1 MTNTLSF
8 PFPTSASMP
17 NDSLLARSGS
27 RRRSSA
33 MSATSV
39 VGRAETND
47 VDQQRAP
54 DGQKKFSRT
63 DGETA
68 CVFFLLLITVPSTR
82 GGVEGPAMSAA
93 EADVSRRR
101 VRAVIAKARVKGEDG
116 RDQVAMRSL

>member
-47 VDQQRAP
+47 VDQQRA
-54 DGQKKFSRT
+54 GFHKKKFSRT

-68 CVFFLLLITVPSTR
+68 CVFFFCFPIV
-82 GGVEGPAMSAA
+82 
-93 EADVSRRR
+93 D
-101 VRAVIAKARVKGEDG
+101 ARVVDAS
-116 RDQVAMRSL
+116 RVPQ